1 MEEQRR
7 RYCLVD
13 GIRGIAIVNMAVFHF
28 LYDVFIVYGKDP
40 LWYGLPAIHIWQQM
54 ICQTFIF
61 ISGFVWQWGMEGN
74 LRRGL
79 SFNLY
84 GHPIGNHMVRD
95 IEFYGMCSPADVPAP
110 EGGEKSLSGLGIGNL
125 LCAVYPL
132 QADTVWL
139 YWDWEWYA
147 GSGNTLFH
155 KDSDAAW
162 FSFSGI

>member
-1 MEEQRR
+1 
-7 RYCLVD
+7 
-13 GIRGIAIVNMAVFHF
+13 MAVG
-28 LYDVFIVYGKDP
+28 DGGEP
-40 LWYGLPAIHIWQQM
+40 SA
-54 ICQTFIF
+54 
-61 ISGFVWQWGMEGN
+61 GFKFQSVW
-74 LRRGL
+74 LCY
-79 SFNLY
+79 FACY
-84 GHPIGNHMVRD
+84 PYHHPVGNHMVRD